1 MVTSDSEVQSD
12 QPGNESEGARRRTA
26 PAPRPV
32 KIPEAITVARLA
44 ELIGATP
51 IEVMKHLMRAG
62 IMASINQAID
72 FETASAITPLY
83 GYRAVADE
91 TTSRVQEGTQIEE
104 DAALLKLRPPVVTVL
119 GHVDHG
125 KTTLLDAIRNTRV
138 AEREAGGITQHIGAY
153 QIEFKDHPITVLDTP
168 GHAAFTAMR
177 ARGADVTDI
186 AVLVVAAD
194 DGIMPQT
201 MEAISHIRA
210 ADVPIIVAINKVDL
224 PDADPERVKRQMAEQ
239 NLLLEDWGG
248 EVVGVEVSAK
258 TGLGVDDLLENI
270 LVVAEV
276 ADLKANPDRQANGVV
291 VEAKL
296 DRSRGP
302 VATVLVKG
310 GTLELGDHVVVGT
323 IRGRVKA
330 LVNYAGERIKSAT
343 PAMPVEI
350 LGLADLPSAGD
361 LFEVAGSDR
370 EARTMVEERERQQG
384 ASRRV
389 SMEEMFNRIC
399 TGESRELNLI
409 IKADVQGSAEAVL
422 DSVSR
427 LSTDKAQVHII
438 HSGSGAISESDIF
451 LAVASQAIVIGFNT
465 SIDPGARRVADAEG
479 VEIRLY
485 NVIYNLL
492 EDVTNVLQ
500 GLVKPEMQDVVEGN
514 ATVREVFKRGRQANV
529 AGVYVTDGR
538 LLRTAMARI
547 LRNGELLHDGP
558 IASLRRFKDDVRE
571 VATGYECG
579 IAVTGFDDF
588 QEEDVIQVHRLD
600 QVPA

>member
-1 MVTSDSEVQSD
+1 MVTSDSSVQSD
-12 QPGNESEGARRRTA
+12 QPGNESEGARRRPTKA
-26 PAPRPV
+26 V
-32 KIPEAITVARLA
+32 NIPEAITVARLA
-44 ELIGATP
+44 ELVSATP

-83 GYRAVADE
+83 GYRAVPDE
-91 TTSRVQEGTQIEE
+91 SVSRKRESSAIEE
-104 DAALLKLRPPVVTVL
+104 DVAIMKLRPPVVTVL

-125 KTTLLDAIRNTRV
+125 KTTLLDAIRKTKV
-138 AEREAGGITQHIGAY
+138 ADHEAGGITQHIGAY
-153 QIEFKDHPITVLDTP
+153 QIEYKDQPITILDTP
-168 GHAAFTAMR
+168 GHEAFTAMR

-239 NLLLEDWGG
+239 NLLLEEWGG
-248 EVVGVEVSAK
+248 DVVGVEVSAK
-258 TGLGVDDLLENI
+258 TGHGVDDLLENI
-270 LVVAEV
+270 LVVAEI

-310 GTLELGDHVVVGT
+310 GTLNLGDHVVVGT

-330 LVNYAGERIKSAT
+330 LVNYAGERIKAAT

-350 LGLADLPSAGD
+350 LGLAALPAAGD
-361 LFEVAGSDR
+361 LFEVVGSDR
-370 EARTMVEERERQQG
+370 EARAMVEERERQEG
-384 ASRRV
+384 AARRV
-389 SMEEMFNRIC
+389 SMEEMFNRIR
-399 TGESRELNLI
+399 TGESHELNLI
-409 IKADVQGSAEAVL
+409 LKADVQGSVEAVRGGVL
-422 DSVSR
+422 R
-427 LSTDKAQVHII
+427 LSTDKAQVNII

-451 LAVASQAIVIGFNT
+451 LAVAAQAIVIGFNT
-465 SIDPGARRVADAEG
+465 GIDIGARRVAVAEG
-479 VEIRLY
+479 VETRLY

-492 EDVTNVLQ
+492 EDVTNVLE
-500 GLVKPEMQDVVEGN
+500 GLVEPEMQDVVEGH
-514 ATVREVFKRGRQANV
+514 ATVRAVFKRGRQGNI

-538 LLRTAMARI
+538 LLRTAMARV
-547 LRNGELLHDGP
+547 LRNGELLYDGP
-558 IASLRRFKDDVRE
+558 ISSLRRFKDDARE

-579 IAVTGFDDF
+579 IAVTGFDEF
-588 QEEDVIQVHRLD
+588 EEEDVIEVHRLD
-600 QVPA
+600 QVRA

>member
-1 MVTSDSEVQSD
+1 MVTSDSSVQSD

-26 PAPRPV
+26 QAPRPV

-44 ELIGATP
+44 ELINATP

-72 FETASAITPLY
+72 FETASAIAPLY
-83 GYRAVADE
+83 GYRAVPEEA
-91 TTSRVQEGTQIEE
+91 TSRKRAGAEIEE
-104 DAALLKLRPPVVTVL
+104 DAALMQLRPPVVTVL

-125 KTTLLDAIRNTRV
+125 KTTLLDAIRQTKV
-138 AEREAGGITQHIGAY
+138 AEHEAGGITQHIGAY
-153 QIEFKDHPITVLDTP
+153 QIEYKDHPITVLDTP
-168 GHAAFTAMR
+168 GHEAFTAMR

-239 NLLLEDWGG
+239 NLLLEEWGG
-248 EVVGVEVSAK
+248 DVVGVEVSAK
-258 TGLGVDDLLENI
+258 TGQGVDDLLENI

-276 ADLKANPDRQANGVV
+276 ADLKANPDRSANGVV

-310 GTLELGDHVVVGT
+310 GTLKLGDHVVVGT

-330 LVNYAGERIKSAT
+330 LVNHAGQRIKTAT
-343 PAMPVEI
+343 PAMPAEI

-361 LFEVAGSDR
+361 LFEVVASDR
-370 EARTMVEERERQQG
+370 EARAMVEERQRQEG

-389 SMEEMFNRIC
+389 SMEEMFNRIR
-399 TGESRELNLI
+399 TGESQELNLI
-409 IKADVQGSAEAVL
+409 IKADVQGGAEAVV

-465 SIDPGARRVADAEG
+465 AIDPGARRVADMEG
-479 VEIRLY
+479 VETRFY
-485 NVIYNLL
+485 SVIYNLL

-500 GLVKPEMQDVVEGN
+500 GLVKPEMHDVVEGH
-514 ATVREVFKRGRQANV
+514 ATVRAVFNRGRQGNV
-529 AGVYVTDGR
+529 AGVYVIDGR
-538 LLRTAMARI
+538 LLRSAMARV

-558 IASLRRFKDDVRE
+558 IGSLRRFKDDVRE

-588 QEEDVIQVHRLD
+588 EEEDVIEVHRLD
-600 QVPA
+600 QVAT